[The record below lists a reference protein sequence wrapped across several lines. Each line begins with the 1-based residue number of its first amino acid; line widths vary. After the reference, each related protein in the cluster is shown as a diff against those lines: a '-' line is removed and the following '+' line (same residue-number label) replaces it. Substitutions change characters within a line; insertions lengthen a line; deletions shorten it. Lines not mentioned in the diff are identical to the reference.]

1 MNNADSHDTKLR
13 VATYN
18 IRKCV
23 GLDWRRNPDRIMHVL
38 SEIEADVVMLQEAD
52 KRFGSRAGTLSSDI
66 LRHQTGLTLIRS
78 GNGVPGHGHFG
89 NALLIGEKA
98 EVLSLQQ
105 LTLPCLE
112 PRGAIM
118 AELSKDGRKIRIVG
132 THFGLRA
139 RDRQRQSVALLDAFH
154 SCDENMP
161 EVIVGDFNEWS
172 DKDINLSPLHERFQ
186 IADTSASFHTA
197 APVAALDRILVGSG
211 LEIIATGVH
220 RSAMART
227 ASDHFPVWAD
237 LRFRQTMKST

>member
-1 MNNADSHDTKLR
+1 MNEADNQETTLR

-52 KRFGSRAGTLSSDI
+52 RRFGSRAGTLSPDI
-66 LRHQTGLTLIRS
+66 LRHQTGLTLIKS

-89 NALLIGEKA
+89 NVLLVGEKA

-105 LTLPCLE
+105 LSLPCLE
-112 PRGAIM
+112 PRAAIM
-118 AELSKDGRKIRIVG
+118 AEVSKHGRKIRIVG

-139 RDRQRQSVALLDAFH
+139 RERQRQSAALLDAFN
-154 SCDENMP
+154 SCGENMP

-172 DKDINLSPLHERFQ
+172 DKDINLSSLHERFE
-186 IADTSASFHTA
+186 IADTTASFHTA

-211 LEIIATGVH
+211 LEIIAAGVH
-220 RSAMART
+220 RSTVARK

-237 LRFRQTMKST
+237 LRFG